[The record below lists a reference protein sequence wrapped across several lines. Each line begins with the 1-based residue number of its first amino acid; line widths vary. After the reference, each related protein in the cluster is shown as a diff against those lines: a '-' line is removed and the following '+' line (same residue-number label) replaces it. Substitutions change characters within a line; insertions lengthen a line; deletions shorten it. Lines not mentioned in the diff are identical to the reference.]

1 MFIELVDSL
10 RCLKPHEDSW
20 LVAAV
25 ERFEGR
31 FIDRG
36 SLGCPVCHAQY
47 RIERGAVDFRP
58 PDAAGERP
66 ADDLVEAPGGEEVL
80 RARALLNLTGGG
92 GTIVLTGAAAAFAS
106 PLEDETEVNVLLVN
120 PPRVTEQQAGRS
132 TLLVDGR
139 VPLARGSVR
148 GALLGEDQSGG
159 AIIADLAHALRAGG
173 RLVAPVAA
181 PLPAGLHELARDGRQ
196 WVAEKREGAPGLVT
210 IGTRR

>member
-10 RCLKPHEDSW
+10 RCLHPHEDSW

-36 SLGCPVCHAQY
+36 SLGCPVCRAQY
-47 RIERGAVDFRP
+47 RIERGAVDFRS
-58 PDAAGERP
+58 PDAPRERAP
-66 ADDLVEAPGGEEVL
+66 DVIVEPPSGEEVL
-80 RARALLNLTGGG
+80 RARALLDLTGSG

-120 PPRVTEQQAGRS
+120 PAPAIEQQAGRS

-139 VPLARGSVR
+139 VPLARASVR
-148 GALLGEDQSGG
+148 AALIGDDQSSGV
-159 AIIADLAHALRAGG
+159 IIADLAHALRPGG

-181 PLPAGLHELARDGRQ
+181 PLPEGLHELARDGRQ

-210 IGTRR
+210 IGTRK

>member
-1 MFIELVDSL
+1 M
-10 RCLKPHEDSW
+10 
-20 LVAAV
+20 AAV

-58 PDAAGERP
+58 PDAPRERTP
-66 ADDLVEAPGGEEVL
+66 PVIVEAPTGEDIL
-80 RARALLNLTGGG
+80 RARALLDLTGGG

-106 PLEDETEVNVLLVN
+106 RLEDETEVNVLLVN
-120 PPRVTEQQAGRS
+120 PAPALEQQAGRS

-139 VPLARGSVR
+139 VPLAPGSVR
-148 GALLGEDQSGG
+148 GALIGDDQSSG

-173 RLVAPVAA
+173 RLVAPVDA
-181 PLPAGLHELARDGRQ
+181 PLPAGLDELARDGRQ
-196 WVAEKREGAPGLVT
+196 WVAEKRDSAPGLVT
-210 IGTRR
+210 IGTRK

>member
-10 RCLKPHEDSW
+10 RCLQAHEDSW

-36 SLGCPVCHAQY
+36 SLGCPVCRAQY
-47 RIERGAVDFRP
+47 RIERGAVDFRSSVSP
-58 PDAAGERP
+58 EECSPGMMLAAPTDE
-66 ADDLVEAPGGEEVL
+66 DVL
-80 RARALLNLTGGG
+80 RARALLDLKESG
-92 GTIVLTGAAAAFAS
+92 GTIVLTGAAAALAS

-120 PPRVTEQQAGRS
+120 PAPAIEQHAGRS
-132 TLLVDGR
+132 TLLVDAR

-148 GALLGEDQSGG
+148 GALAGDDQCSGT
-159 AIIADLAHALRAGG
+159 IIADLAHALRAGG

-181 PLPAGLHELARDGRQ
+181 PLPAGLHELARDARQ
-196 WVAEKREGAPGLVT
+196 WVAEKREVPSELVA
-210 IGTRR
+210 IGTRK